1 MKQLIGKKS
10 LWPTLGGLA
19 LVAALV
25 GGMLLGGAAPALAA
39 GPDVPPGQAGAD
51 QRPAFYL
58 ELAYQRL
65 TLAADVQAVQLDHA
79 GDLATRAQAWI
90 DYLAGQGQDVA
101 GLQAALD
108 AFKDAASQ
116 AQSSYEKAKAVLNVH
131 AGFDDQGRVTDRE
144 QAAQTLRQAGG
155 PLGEARRSL
164 RQGTAQLRRALGEF
178 RRQQRPQPATS

>member
-10 LWPTLGGLA
+10 VWPRLGGLA
-19 LVAALV
+19 LAATLVA
-25 GGMLLGGAAPALAA
+25 GMLLGGALPALAA
-39 GPDVPPGQAGAD
+39 GPDAPPEQASAD

-79 GDLATRAQAWI
+79 GDLAARVQAWI
-90 DYLAGQGQDVA
+90 DYLAGQGQDVT

-108 AFKDAASQ
+108 AFNSAASQ
-116 AQSSYEKAKAVLNVH
+116 AQSSYETAKAVLDVH
-131 AGFDDQGRVTDRE
+131 AGFDDQGQVTDRE
-144 QAAQTLRQAGG
+144 QAAQTLRQAGE

-164 RQGTAQLRRALGEF
+164 RQGAAQLRRALGEF
-178 RRQQRPQPATS
+178 RRQGQPQPATS